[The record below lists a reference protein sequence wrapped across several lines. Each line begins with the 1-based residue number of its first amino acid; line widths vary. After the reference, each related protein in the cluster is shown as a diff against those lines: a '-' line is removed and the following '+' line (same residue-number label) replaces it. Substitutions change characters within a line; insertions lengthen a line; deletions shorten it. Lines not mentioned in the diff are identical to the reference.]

1 MQMLMN
7 VLKILAKMEGN
18 VTTMMADIAANAQ
31 KDGMGRTVT
40 RVGKLRFT
48 IFKNKINETLL

>member
-1 MQMLMN
+1 
-7 VLKILAKMEGN
+7 MEGN
-18 VTTMMADIAANAQ
+18 VTTMIADIAANAQ